1 MFELIIDLHAH
12 TEAFSCDSI
21 LALGDLIEEAK

>member
-12 TEAFSCDSI
+12 TEAFSCDSN
-21 LALGDLIEEAK
+21 LAPGDVIEEAK